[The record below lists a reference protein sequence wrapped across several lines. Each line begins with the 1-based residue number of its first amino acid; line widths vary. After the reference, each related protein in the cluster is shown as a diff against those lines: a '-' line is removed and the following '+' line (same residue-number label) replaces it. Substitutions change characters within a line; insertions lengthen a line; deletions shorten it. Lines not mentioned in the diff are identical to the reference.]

1 METSGTTP
9 GAAVT
14 APELAE
20 LVQGTGPFATV
31 YLTTESE
38 IDNAAQRSE
47 QRWKTLRGQL
57 ADVGIVE
64 EILAEIDPLVPDAHL
79 EGNCLA
85 VVADLQGVRH
95 VEHLAEAP
103 PQDTCTLG
111 PVPSLVPLIEDRQT
125 RIPHVVVLADR
136 TGADIALVRRGQ
148 PDVEREVQG
157 DDHPIRKPSAGG
169 WSMRRFQQRAENT
182 WEQNAE
188 EVAKDVTM
196 LVERANAR
204 LVLLGGDVRAVQL
217 LQESLPPS
225 VTEIME
231 IIDGSRSEDG
241 SRDFVHSEIAA
252 FVRTVTGRDTTTLL
266 EKFREESGQD
276 DRAADGPART
286 LEALSAAQ
294 VDVLLVHPQPD
305 DDRTAWCGP
314 DPIPVTTTA
323 EDLTG
328 LGIGEPVEAP
338 LVDVCIRAAL
348 GTGAGV
354 RIIPGAKGP
363 RDGVGA
369 ILRWA

>member
-9 GAAVT
+9 ASGVT
-14 APELAE
+14 SPELAE

-31 YLTTESE
+31 YLTTEAE

-47 QRWKTLRGQL
+47 QRWKTLRAEM
-57 ADVGIVE
+57 ADAGIVE

-85 VVADLQGVRH
+85 VVTDLQGVRH
-95 VEHLAEAP
+95 VEHLAEART
-103 PQDTCTLG
+103 QDMFTMGAL
-111 PVPSLVPLIEDRQT
+111 PSLAPIIEDRQT
-125 RIPHVVVLADR
+125 AVPYVVVLADR
-136 TGADIALVRRGQ
+136 TGADITLVRRGRE
-148 PDVEREVQG
+148 DVEREVKG
-157 DDHPIRKPSAGG
+157 DEYPIRKPSAGG

-188 EVAKDVTM
+188 DVAKDVTM
-196 LVERANAR
+196 LAERANVG

-217 LQESLPPS
+217 MQEALPPS
-225 VTEIME
+225 IVEITEL
-231 IIDGSRSEDG
+231 IDGSRAEDG
-241 SRDFVHSEIAA
+241 SREFVDAEVDA
-252 FVRTVTGRDTTTLL
+252 FVRTLAGRQTALLL

-276 DRAADGPART
+276 DRAADGAART

-305 DDRTAWCGP
+305 DDRTAFCGP
-314 DPIPVTTTA
+314 DPIPVTTTV
-323 EDLTG
+323 EDISG

-338 LVDVCIRAAL
+338 LIDVCIRAAL

-354 RIIPGAKGP
+354 RVIPGTKGP

>member
-9 GAAVT
+9 GAAVN

-31 YLTTESE
+31 YLTTEAE

-57 ADVGIVE
+57 SDAGIVE

-85 VVADLQGVRH
+85 VVTDLQGVRH

-103 PQDTCTLG
+103 TQDMFTMG
-111 PVPSLVPLIEDRQT
+111 AVPSLAPIIEDRQT

-136 TGADIALVRRGQ
+136 SGADVTLVRRNR
-148 PDVEREVQG
+148 PDVDREVRG
-157 DDHPIRKPSAGG
+157 DEYPIRKPSAGG
-169 WSMRRFQQRAENT
+169 WSMRRYQERAENT

-188 EVAKDVTM
+188 DVAKQVTM

-204 LVLLGGDVRAVQL
+204 LVLLAGDVRAVQL
-217 LQESLPPS
+217 LQEALPPT
-225 VTEIME
+225 VLEITELV
-231 IIDGSRSEDG
+231 DGSRAEDG
-241 SRDFVHSEIAA
+241 SDELVHAQVAA
-252 FVRTVTGRDTTTLL
+252 LVRTASGRDTTALL

-323 EDLTG
+323 EDISG

-338 LVDVCIRAAL
+338 LIDVLIRAAL

-354 RIIPGAKGP
+354 RIIPGTKGP